1 MIDNDHPAFL
11 FTTGEKTT
19 MQISGNFSV
28 GGVDATRSS
37 SRANAISTAHAESK
51 ASISLPVDQLDLSP
65 EALAVSNQSDQSTV
79 GETFRADK
87 VASLRDAIASGN
99 YDTDEKLNAA
109 FEIMLDRLG

>member
-1 MIDNDHPAFL
+1 
-11 FTTGEKTT
+11 

-28 GGVDATRSS
+28 GGLDAARST
-37 SRANAISTAHAESK
+37 SRANAITSAHAETK
-51 ASISLPVDQLDLSP
+51 ASLSLPVDQLDLSP
-65 EALAVSNQSDQSTV
+65 EALAISNQSEHSAI

-87 VASLRDAIASGN
+87 VASLREAIASGN

>member
-1 MIDNDHPAFL
+1 MIDNDHFAFL

-19 MQISGNFSV
+19 MQISGNTS
-28 GGVDATRSS
+28 
-37 SRANAISTAHAESK
+37 AHAETK
-51 ASISLPVDQLDLSP
+51 ASLSLPADQLDLSP
-65 EALAVSNQSDQSTV
+65 EALAISNQPEQSAI

>member
-1 MIDNDHPAFL
+1 
-11 FTTGEKTT
+11 

>member
-1 MIDNDHPAFL
+1 
-11 FTTGEKTT
+11 

-28 GGVDATRSS
+28 AGVDATRST
-37 SRANAISTAHAESK
+37 SRANAITSAHAETK
-51 ASISLPVDQLDLSP
+51 ASLSLPVDQLDLSP
-65 EALAVSNQSDQSTV
+65 EALAISNQSEQSAV

-87 VASLRDAIASGN
+87 VASLREAIASGN

>member
-1 MIDNDHPAFL
+1 
-11 FTTGEKTT
+11 

-28 GGVDATRSS
+28 GGVDATRST
-37 SRANAISTAHAESK
+37 SRANAITTAHAESK